1 MFQFY
6 NGRKARPEKEKVLLD
21 IIDLFAHTV
30 KITDG
35 TIRVYESCDTE
46 GLVFVRIDVGFILE
60 CGAGLQRLSEIVEKL
75 YYMNIEPNGDK
86 LTCHFAVDDV
96 FENNF

>member
-1 MFQFY
+1 MFEFY
-6 NGRKARPEKEKVLLD
+6 NGRTAKPEKERVLKD
-21 IIDLFAHTV
+21 IADLFAHTV

-60 CGAGLQRLSEIVEKL
+60 FGTGLQRLSKIVERL

-96 FENNF
+96 FEK